1 MSGLLRVADGADR
14 LVRLIGEI
22 MAWSGLVMVLLI
34 GFNVF
39 ARYLFSYGSVAMQEL
54 EWHLMAV
61 GALFGMSYGLNR
73 GEEVRV
79 DVLYAH
85 FPPRLKTAINALGSL
100 LLCLVAL
107 AVVWLA
113 IGFVSQSYMLQEGS
127 PDPGGLPA
135 RWILKAI
142 IPAAFLLLAL
152 QAFARTIADAAAL
165 FGAHPSPSI
174 SHEG

>member
-39 ARYLFSYGSVAMQEL
+39 ARYLFSYGSVAMQEM

-85 FPPRLKTAINALGSL
+85 FSPRLKTAINALGSL

-107 AVVWLA
+107 AVAWLA

-127 PDPGGLPA
+127 ADPGGLPA
-135 RWILKAI
+135 RWILKAM

-165 FGAHPSPSI
+165 FGARPSPSI